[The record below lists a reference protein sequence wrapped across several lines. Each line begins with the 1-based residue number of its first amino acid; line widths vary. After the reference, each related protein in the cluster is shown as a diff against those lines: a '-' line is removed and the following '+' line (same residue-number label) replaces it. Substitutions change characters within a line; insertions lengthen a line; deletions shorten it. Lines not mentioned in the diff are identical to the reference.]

1 MTKYNPSI
9 KFPDGIIAVYTTISG
24 PQAKRTLKMAIDTGA
39 AYTVIPVEK
48 VIATGHE
55 IPTLQEKRVKI
66 FTASGIEYVPLVT
79 VSSLSGLGVTVSN
92 IHVVCHQLPSESPV
106 EGLLGLNFLIHVP
119 AFIEFY
125 RNIQTG
131 H

>member
-9 KFPDGIIAVYTTISG
+9 KFPDGIIAVYTMING
-24 PQAKRTLKMAIDTGA
+24 PQAKRTLKMALDTGA
-39 AYTVIPVEK
+39 TYTVIPVEK

-55 IPTLQEKRVKI
+55 IPTSQEKRVKI

-79 VSSLSGLGVTVSN
+79 VSSLSCLGITVPD
-92 IHVVCHQLPSESPV
+92 IDVVCHQLPSESPV

-125 RNIQTG
+125 RKVRPG